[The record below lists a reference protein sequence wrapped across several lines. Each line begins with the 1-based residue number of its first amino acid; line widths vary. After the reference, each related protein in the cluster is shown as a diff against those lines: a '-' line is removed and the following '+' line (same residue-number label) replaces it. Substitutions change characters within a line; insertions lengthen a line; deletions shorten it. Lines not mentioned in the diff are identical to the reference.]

1 MSTNKNSLVVITGAS
16 EGIGFALSKE
26 LLKIALLLTCSKIG
40 RPWMFIKS
48 FLFRRLEPRCAG
60 ITKNVFTFKH

>member
-26 LLKIALLLTCSKIG
+26 LLKIGFQVVGISSNKNKILK
-40 RPWMFIKS
+40 MK
-48 FLFRRLEPRCAG
+48 
-60 ITKNVFTFKH
+60 KN